1 MAPQRLIVLPDEDR
15 DPPIEPLEETERR
28 AYRIEKIQQ
37 RLDALDEKAEWHW
50 IQLFSH
56 FTKL

>member
-15 DPPIEPLEETERR
+15 DPPIEPQEETEQR

-37 RLDALDEKAEWHW
+37 RLEVLEEQAEWHW
-50 IQLFSH
+50 VQLVFH
-56 FTKL
+56 FTRA